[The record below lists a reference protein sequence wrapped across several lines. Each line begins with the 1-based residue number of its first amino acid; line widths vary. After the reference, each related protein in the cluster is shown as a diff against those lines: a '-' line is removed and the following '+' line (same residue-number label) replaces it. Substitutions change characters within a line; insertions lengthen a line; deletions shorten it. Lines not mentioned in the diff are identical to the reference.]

1 MKKERL
7 RPLSGPSHVRNRAL
21 LVRSWSGPAFR
32 ICRIERDPIYF
43 GKQALSRFD
52 DPRKEFGAL
61 YAAGSEEGA
70 FVETCIRD
78 ERWGDGRCISEAFLS
93 QRRLIRIS
101 FPGPLR
107 LVDLT
112 GRGLSWLGVDGR
124 LTTGAYGLSQR
135 WARAF
140 WSHPDRP
147 DGILYCSRFN
157 LSLRCLA
164 LFDRAGAGST
174 WQDLGP
180 LLGARNL
187 AFVGEMLD
195 RYALALI

>member
-1 MKKERL
+1 MGKERL
-7 RPLSGPSHVRNRAL
+7 RPLSGPSHVRTRAL
-21 LVRSWSGPAFR
+21 PVRSWSGPAFR
-32 ICRIERDPIYF
+32 ICRIERDPVYF

-52 DPRKEFGAL
+52 DPRREFGVL
-61 YAAGSEEGA
+61 YAAGSAEGS

-78 ERWGDGRCISEAFLS
+78 ERLADGRCISEAFLRE
-93 QRRLIRIS
+93 RRLIRIS
-101 FPGPLR
+101 FPEPLR

-112 GRGLSWLGVDGR
+112 GRGLAWLGADGR

-157 LSLRCLA
+157 LSLRCVA
-164 LFDRAGAGST
+164 LFDRVGARLIS
-174 WQDLGP
+174 QDLGP
-180 LLGARNL
+180 LLDARNL
-187 AFVGEMLD
+187 GFVGEMLA
-195 RYALALI
+195 RYGLALI